1 MYSNLGSP
9 WQPLA
14 MGVPQEPAP
23 AQGILMDDLVHPIAI
38 APIQGIE
45 IAPVCPIPVAP
56 PMMGFPPIEPLRG
69 IETRPVES
77 LEFYSSPNTQ
87 RQSWRNRPPSRGSY
101 QPAQEGKGGSTSGGT
116 EHQKEARRDKGK
128 GGGQEGASSGG
139 RDKGGQGGK
148 GKLVCEAKRGE
159 WRDVPGF
166 KGFVKVRTKRS
177 DSTRGAPY
185 PAQDSGGTS
194 RWPTGASRGGR
205 GSGGFGGGA
214 HGDYE
219 QTGWD
224 HRHWLE
230 QYSAGI
236 ATGQDGFVKQLR
248 QQVADHNFG
257 MFQRDVG
264 NLGRVPETIYASY
277 SDTFRKR
284 VAGTGRDPKI
294 SFSGATTTEAIM
306 YFAQQHGREVCALNF
321 ANGEHVGGGY
331 VRGAKAQEEDICRT
345 FPLLY
350 TSLIRAK
357 KKRLYPYGP
366 PAGPHRYSDVLF
378 TGRVLCCRGEESEGY
393 RMLHERE
400 RFTASFVS
408 GAAPNIRKGEQF
420 DREKFVNAIKNIV
433 VAPRI
438 HAPELNVLLLG
449 AWGCGAF
456 GGDPE
461 VVAQCYIEVLKMP
474 IARLWHEIHFPI
486 PGSGLNEN
494 ARVFS
499 KTLARAFPGM
509 DTYSNL
515 GSL

>member
-23 AQGILMDDLVHPIAI
+23 AQGILM
-38 APIQGIE
+38 

-87 RQSWRNRPPSRGSY
+87 RQSWRNRPP
-101 QPAQEGKGGSTSGGT
+101 
-116 EHQKEARRDKGK
+116 
-128 GGGQEGASSGG
+128 
-139 RDKGGQGGK
+139 
-148 GKLVCEAKRGE
+148 
-159 WRDVPGF
+159 
-166 KGFVKVRTKRS
+166 
-177 DSTRGAPY
+177 
-185 PAQDSGGTS
+185 
-194 RWPTGASRGGR
+194 SRGGR